1 MKKEVKFIT
10 LENQKSLRNFLN
22 RQLTECELEISYL
35 EEKLSTSIYELDE
48 REFDTLE
55 LENLLFRKVWLEDKI
70 SKF

>member
-1 MKKEVKFIT
+1 MKREVKFIT
-10 LENQKSLRNFLN
+10 LENQISLKNFLN

-35 EEKLSTSIYELDE
+35 EE

-55 LENLLFRKVWLEDKI
+55 LENLLFRRVWLEVQL